1 MPENSQQGNLTEKP
15 VRTPIMLAQA
25 EKSEGEPRHDGE
37 HKSEGAAAGET
48 HSSEGHEHHAK
59 PGEMADP
66 NLLFS
71 NALLIAIILV
81 AFGLAAKSKAEK
93 LPKGFQNLSEAVAE
107 SLNNF
112 VITVIGPD
120 GSKHTPFVGT
130 LFLYIGL
137 MNYIGLVPGLH
148 SPTSNIT
155 TTLALG
161 VIVFFY
167 VQAWGIRNNGLLG
180 HFSHFLGPKFGKWP
194 LMAPLMLPIELMSE
208 LFRPFTLAIRLFGN
222 IFGEDVILVVL
233 AGLGIT
239 MMGNQTLG
247 FIPFQFPIML
257 LSLITCFV
265 QAMVFSTL
273 TCIYLSLVAPH
284 EHEHDEHHAGA
295 HDHHTHAVGQH

>member
-1 MPENSQQGNLTEKP
+1 MPQNSQSGSVTEQP
-15 VRTPIMLAQA
+15 IRTPIMLAQA
-25 EKSEGEPRHDGE
+25 ETHGGE
-37 HKSEGAAAGET
+37 HKSEGSPVAGEA
-48 HSSEGHEHHAK
+48 HASEGHEHHAK

-66 NLLFS
+66 GLLFS
-71 NALLIAIILV
+71 NAVLVVILLV
-81 AFGLAAKSKAEK
+81 AFGFAAKSKAER

-107 SLNNF
+107 SMNGF
-112 VITVIGPD
+112 VQTILGPE
-120 GSKHTPFVGT
+120 GVKHTPFVGT
-130 LFLYIGL
+130 LFLYIIL

-148 SPTSNIT
+148 SPTANIT

-161 VIVFFY
+161 VIVFVY
-167 VQAWGIRNNGLLG
+167 VQVNGLRNNGLAG
-180 HFSHFLGPKFGKWP
+180 HFSHFLGPKLGKYP

-239 MMGNQTLG
+239 MMGSQAAG

-284 EHEHDEHHAGA
+284 EHEHDERHAGA
-295 HDHHTHAVGQH
+295 HDSHAHAAGH

>member
-1 MPENSQQGNLTEKP
+1 MPESPQSGSITEKP
-15 VRTPIMLAQA
+15 IRTPIVIAQA
-25 EKSEGEPRHDGE
+25 DKPEGEQ
-37 HKSEGAAAGET
+37 HKSESPIAGEA
-48 HSSEGHEHHAK
+48 HAAEGHEHHAK

-66 NLLFS
+66 GLLFS

-81 AFGLAAKSKAEK
+81 LFGAAAKSKTAR

-112 VITVIGPD
+112 VITVIGPE

-130 LFLYIGL
+130 LFLYIAL

-148 SPTSNIT
+148 SPTANIT

-167 VQAWGIRNNGLLG
+167 VQVWGIRNNGLWG
-180 HFSHFLGPKFGKWP
+180 HFSHFLGPKFGKYP

-233 AGLGIT
+233 AGLGVT
-239 MMGNQTLG
+239 MMGSQALG

-265 QAMVFSTL
+265 QAMVFATL

-284 EHEHDEHHAGA
+284 EHEHEVPHGEGAHNHHA
-295 HDHHTHAVGQH
+295 HAAGH

>member
-1 MPENSQQGNLTEKP
+1 MPQNHPSGSITEQP
-15 VRTPIMLAQA
+15 IRTPIVIAQA
-25 EKSEGEPRHDGE
+25 GKPEGEHAV
-37 HKSEGAAAGET
+37 EGTHAEGET
-48 HSSEGHEHHAK
+48 HSAEGHEHHAR

-66 NLLFS
+66 GLLFS
-71 NALLIAIILV
+71 NGVLVVILLLI
-81 AFGLAAKSKAEK
+81 FGFRAKSKAEK
-93 LPKGFQNLSEAVAE
+93 LPTGFQNFSEYVAE
-107 SLNNF
+107 SMNSF
-112 VITVIGPD
+112 VLTIIGPD
-120 GSKHTPFVGT
+120 GGKHTPFIGT
-130 LFLYIGL
+130 LFLYIAL

-161 VIVFFY
+161 IIVFVY
-167 VQAWGIRNNGLLG
+167 VQVWGIRNNGLGG
-180 HFSHFLGPKFGKWP
+180 HFSHFLGPKLGKYP

-233 AGLGIT
+233 AGLGIS
-239 MMGNQTLG
+239 MMGSQAAG

-284 EHEHDEHHAGA
+284 EHEEHHGEGA
-295 HDHHTHAVGQH
+295 HDHHAHAAGH